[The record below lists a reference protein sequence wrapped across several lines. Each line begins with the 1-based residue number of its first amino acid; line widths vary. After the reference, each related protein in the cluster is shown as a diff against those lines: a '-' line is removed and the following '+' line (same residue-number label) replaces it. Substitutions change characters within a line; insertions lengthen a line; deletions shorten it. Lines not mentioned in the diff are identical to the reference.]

1 LWCFYINDS
10 LVINFFRTFA
20 AHSVGRQTQ
29 EARLWLG
36 IVSGSTRPHA
46 LPMNSR
52 HFPASSP
59 RWALLIASVSLLA
72 LGACSKPPEVETPVR
87 AVRTLVLKDAGGL
100 IDREFS
106 GEVKARTET
115 RLSFRVGGKVTQRLV
130 ELGQPVRAGQALA
143 LLDATDLRLSQDAAR
158 AGLAAAQVQV
168 NQAQADFK
176 RFQDLRAQGFISQA
190 ELERHQTTL
199 KAAEA
204 SAAQARAQLS
214 VQGNQAAYSSLNST
228 AAGVV
233 TLVSV
238 EPGQVVN
245 PGEPVLTVAHDG
257 PRDVVFAI
265 PEDMGNAVRPLVGKM
280 NAIKARRWGTE
291 VWVPAT
297 IREMAAAADPASRT
311 LLVKADVGRAD
322 VSLGQTASV
331 AISVA
336 PRIQAGVHVPLQA
349 LVEFQGRSAVWVL
362 DSASMTVKQQPV
374 STGEVNGN
382 VVLVASGIKPGQEIV
397 TAGVHVLT
405 SGQKVRRLLD
415 ASAAAATATAAAS
428 KPAL

>member
-1 LWCFYINDS
+1 
-10 LVINFFRTFA
+10 
-20 AHSVGRQTQ
+20 
-29 EARLWLG
+29 
-36 IVSGSTRPHA
+36 
-46 LPMNSR
+46 MNSSQL
-52 HFPASSP
+52 FASRL
-59 RWALLIASVSLLA
+59 RWTTLIASVCLLT
-72 LGACSKPPEVETPVR
+72 LGACSKPPEAEAPVR

-130 ELGQPVRAGQALA
+130 DLGQSVRAGQTLA
-143 LLDATDLRLSQDAAR
+143 LLDGTDLRLNQDAAR

-204 SAAQARAQLS
+204 SAAQARAQLG
-214 VQGNQAAYSSLNST
+214 VQGNQAAYSSLSAT
-228 AAGVV
+228 SAGVI

-238 EPGQVVN
+238 EPGQVVA
-245 PGEPVLTVAHDG
+245 PGEPVLTLAHDG

-265 PEDMGNAVRPLVGKM
+265 PEDMGAVVRPLVGKT
-280 NAIKARRWGTE
+280 NAIKVRRWGSE

-311 LLVKADVGRAD
+311 LQVKADVGHAD

-349 LVEFQGRSAVWVL
+349 LIEYQGRSAVWVL
-362 DSASMTVKQQPV
+362 DGASMTVKQQSV
-374 STGEVNGN
+374 TTADVNGN
-382 VVLVASGIKPGQEIV
+382 IVMVASGIKPGQEIV

-405 SGQKVRRLLD
+405 PGQKVRRLEE
-415 ASAAAATATAAAS
+415 AVPAGSQPGAAPAIAAS

>member
-1 LWCFYINDS
+1 
-10 LVINFFRTFA
+10 
-20 AHSVGRQTQ
+20 
-29 EARLWLG
+29 
-36 IVSGSTRPHA
+36 
-46 LPMNSR
+46 
-52 HFPASSP
+52 
-59 RWALLIASVSLLA
+59 LLIASVSLLA

-130 ELGQPVRAGQALA
+130 DLGQPVRAGQALA

-214 VQGNQAAYSSLNST
+214 VQGNQAAYSSLNAT

-238 EPGQVVN
+238 EPGQVVA

-265 PEDMGNAVRPLVGKM
+265 PEDMGTAVRPLVGKM
-280 NAIKARRWGTE
+280 NAIKARRWGTD

-349 LVEFQGRSAVWVL
+349 LVEQQGRSAVWVL

-405 SGQKVRRLLD
+405 AGQKVRRLLD
-415 ASAAAATATAAAS
+415 ASAATPAAATAAAS

>member
-1 LWCFYINDS
+1 
-10 LVINFFRTFA
+10 
-20 AHSVGRQTQ
+20 
-29 EARLWLG
+29 
-36 IVSGSTRPHA
+36 
-46 LPMNSR
+46 MNSR

-59 RWALLIASVSLLA
+59 RWALLIASVSLLT
-72 LGACSKPPEVETPVR
+72 LSACSKPPEAEAPVR

-115 RLSFRVGGKVTQRLV
+115 RLSFRVGGKVMQRLV
-130 ELGQPVRAGQALA
+130 ELGQPVRAGQALV

-176 RFQDLRAQGFISQA
+176 RFQELRAQGFISQA

-214 VQGNQAAYSSLNST
+214 VQGNQAAYSSLNAT

-233 TLVSV
+233 TLVTV

-245 PGEPVLTVAHDG
+245 PGEAVLTVAHDG

-362 DSASMTVKQQPV
+362 DSASMTVKQQSV
-374 STGEVNGN
+374 VTGDVNGN
-382 VVLVASGIKPGQEIV
+382 VVMVASGIKPGQEIV

-405 SGQKVRRLLD
+405 AGQKVRRLLD
-415 ASAAAATATAAAS
+415 ASAAASAVAS

>member
-1 LWCFYINDS
+1 
-10 LVINFFRTFA
+10 
-20 AHSVGRQTQ
+20 
-29 EARLWLG
+29 
-36 IVSGSTRPHA
+36 
-46 LPMNSR
+46 MNSR

-59 RWALLIASVSLLA
+59 RWALLIASVSLLT
-72 LGACSKPPEVETPVR
+72 LSACSKPPEAEAPVR

-115 RLSFRVGGKVTQRLV
+115 RLSFRVGGKVMQRLV
-130 ELGQPVRAGQALA
+130 ELGQPVRAGQALV

-176 RFQDLRAQGFISQA
+176 RFQELRAQGFISQA

-214 VQGNQAAYSSLNST
+214 VQGNQAAYSSLNAT

-233 TLVSV
+233 TLVTV

-245 PGEPVLTVAHDG
+245 PGEAVLTVAHDG

-349 LVEFQGRSAVWVL
+349 LVELQGRSAVWVL
-362 DSASMTVKQQPV
+362 DGASMTVKQQPV
-374 STGEVNGN
+374 VTGDVNGN

-405 SGQKVRRLLD
+405 AGQKVRRLLD
-415 ASAAAATATAAAS
+415 ASAAASAVAS

>member
-1 LWCFYINDS
+1 
-10 LVINFFRTFA
+10 
-20 AHSVGRQTQ
+20 
-29 EARLWLG
+29 
-36 IVSGSTRPHA
+36 
-46 LPMNSR
+46 MNSR

-59 RWALLIASVSLLA
+59 RWALLIASVSLLT
-72 LGACSKPPEVETPVR
+72 LSACSKPPEAEAPVR

-115 RLSFRVGGKVTQRLV
+115 RLSFRVGGKVMQRLV
-130 ELGQPVRAGQALA
+130 ELGQPVRAGQALV

-176 RFQDLRAQGFISQA
+176 RFQELRAQGFISQA

-214 VQGNQAAYSSLNST
+214 VQGNQAAYSSLNAT

-233 TLVSV
+233 TLVTV

-245 PGEPVLTVAHDG
+245 PGEAVLTVAHDG

-349 LVEFQGRSAVWVL
+349 LVELQGRSAVWVL
-362 DSASMTVKQQPV
+362 DGASMTVKQQPV
-374 STGEVNGN
+374 VTGDVNGN

-415 ASAAAATATAAAS
+415 ASAVTPAAATAAAS

>member
-1 LWCFYINDS
+1 
-10 LVINFFRTFA
+10 
-20 AHSVGRQTQ
+20 
-29 EARLWLG
+29 
-36 IVSGSTRPHA
+36 
-46 LPMNSR
+46 
-52 HFPASSP
+52 
-59 RWALLIASVSLLA
+59 
-72 LGACSKPPEVETPVR
+72 VR

-115 RLSFRVGGKVTQRLV
+115 RLSFRVGGKVMQRLV
-130 ELGQPVRAGQALA
+130 ELGQPVRAGQALV

-176 RFQDLRAQGFISQA
+176 RFQELRAQGFISQA

-214 VQGNQAAYSSLNST
+214 VQGNQAAYSSLNAT

-233 TLVSV
+233 TLVTV

-245 PGEPVLTVAHDG
+245 PGEAVLTVAHDG

-362 DSASMTVKQQPV
+362 DSASMTVKQQSV
-374 STGEVNGN
+374 VTGDVNGN
-382 VVLVASGIKPGQEIV
+382 VVMVASGIKPGQEIV

-405 SGQKVRRLLD
+405 AGQKVRRLLD
-415 ASAAAATATAAAS
+415 ASAAASAVAS

>member
-1 LWCFYINDS
+1 
-10 LVINFFRTFA
+10 
-20 AHSVGRQTQ
+20 
-29 EARLWLG
+29 
-36 IVSGSTRPHA
+36 
-46 LPMNSR
+46 MNSSPL
-52 HFPASSP
+52 FAS
-59 RWALLIASVSLLA
+59 RLRRTTLIALVPLLMLA
-72 LGACSKPPEVETPVR
+72 ACSKPPVVEAPPR
-87 AVRTLVLKDAGGL
+87 AVRTLVLKGAGGL

-106 GEVKARTET
+106 GEIKARTET

-143 LLDATDLRLSQDAAR
+143 VLDGTDLRLTQDAAR
-158 AGLAAAQVQV
+158 AGLVAAQVQV
-168 NQAQADFK
+168 TQAQADFK

-204 SAAQARAQLS
+204 SAAQARAQLG
-214 VQGNQAAYSSLNST
+214 VQGNQAAYSSLNATS
-228 AAGVV
+228 AGVI
-233 TLVSV
+233 TLVTV
-238 EPGQVVN
+238 EPGQVVS
-245 PGEPVLTVAHDG
+245 PGEPVLTLAHDG

-265 PEDMGNAVRPLVGKM
+265 PEDMGAAVRPLVGKA
-280 NAIKARRWGTE
+280 NAIKVRRWGTE

-311 LLVKADVGRAD
+311 LQVKADVGRTD

-336 PRIQAGVHVPLQA
+336 PRIQSGVHVPLQA
-349 LVEFQGRSAVWVL
+349 LVEQNGRSAVWVL
-362 DSASMTVKQQPV
+362 DGASMTVKPQSV
-374 STGEVNGN
+374 TTSEVNGN
-382 VVLVASGIKPGQEIV
+382 IVMVSSGIKPGQEIV

-405 SGQKVRRLLD
+405 PGQKVRRLQE
-415 ASAAAATATAAAS
+415 AAALTPAGAGTLAAAS

>member
-1 LWCFYINDS
+1 
-10 LVINFFRTFA
+10 
-20 AHSVGRQTQ
+20 
-29 EARLWLG
+29 
-36 IVSGSTRPHA
+36 
-46 LPMNSR
+46 MNSR
-52 HFPASSP
+52 SLFAP
-59 RWALLIASVSLLA
+59 RRRWTTLIASVCLLT
-72 LGACSKPPEVETPVR
+72 LGACSKPPETEAPVR
-87 AVRTLVLKDAGGL
+87 AVRTLVLKDSGGL
-100 IDREFS
+100 LDREFS

-130 ELGQPVRAGQALA
+130 DLGQSVRAGQTLA
-143 LLDATDLRLSQDAAR
+143 LLDGTDLRLTQDAAR

-176 RFQDLRAQGFISQA
+176 RYQDLRAQGFISQA

-204 SAAQARAQLS
+204 SAAQARAQLG
-214 VQGNQAAYSSLNST
+214 VQGNQAAYSSLSAT
-228 AAGVV
+228 SAGVI

-238 EPGQVVN
+238 EPGQVVA
-245 PGEPVLTVAHDG
+245 PGEPVLTLAHDG

-265 PEDMGNAVRPLVGKM
+265 PEDMGTAVRPLVGKT
-280 NAIKARRWGTE
+280 NAIKVRRWGSE

-311 LLVKADVGRAD
+311 LQVKADVGRAD

-349 LVEFQGRSAVWVL
+349 LIEHQGRSAVWVL
-362 DSASMTVKQQPV
+362 DGASMTVKQQSV
-374 STGEVNGN
+374 ITADVTGNIVM
-382 VVLVASGIKPGQEIV
+382 VASGIKPGQEIV

-405 SGQKVRRLLD
+405 PGQKVRRLQE
-415 ASAAAATATAAAS
+415 AAPAGVQPGAAPAVAAS
-428 KPAL
+428 TPAL